1 MVTIVT
7 NNGAPSP
14 LVSGDGGQRMAISV
28 AKSSAVVWLIASDCR
43 ASVILAGVA
52 GVLDLV
58 GLIGLGEGEVF
69 GVVAD
74 GRGDGSFEGGG
85 DGSVEAGGG
94 QQVGP
99 EGEPLGDGDGR
110 GDGRP
115 APKAIAP
122 PLRRHR
128 LSGTQIRRRGRHR
141 GFRRATLFLERGAE
155 TLTP

>member
-1 MVTIVT
+1 VVTIVT

-115 APKAIAP
+115 VIRPAFSGQFQTAIYAAA
-122 PLRRHR
+122 LRSRYSLWTSCGVR
-128 LSGTQIRRRGRHR
+128 
-141 GFRRATLFLERGAE
+141 
-155 TLTP
+155 